1 MKFVETPLAGA
12 FVIDIEP
19 RTDDRGFF
27 ARVFCRDEFQS
38 QGLELSVAQSN
49 VSFNEHRATLRGL
62 HYQIGPHGEAKLVRC
77 TMGAIFDAIV
87 DLRPDSSTLRHW
99 YGIELNANNH
109 RMLYVPVGFAHGYLT
124 LTDRTE
130 VFYQVS
136 EFYNAEF
143 ERGLRWDDPAF
154 GIQWP
159 LPPELIS
166 EKDRAHPLFE
176 R

>member
-12 FVIDIEP
+12 FVIDPEP
-19 RTDDRGFF
+19 RVDDRGFF
-27 ARVFCRDEFQS
+27 ARVFCRDEFQA

-62 HYQIGPHGEAKLVRC
+62 HYQIGPHREAKLVRC
-77 TMGAIFDAIV
+77 TTGAIFDAIV
-87 DLRPDSSTLRHW
+87 DVRPDSSTLRHW
-99 YGIELNANNH
+99 YGVELNANNH

-143 ERGLRWDDPAF
+143 ERGVRWDDPAF
-154 GIQWP
+154 GIRWP
-159 LPPELIS
+159 FRPELIS
-166 EKDRAHPLFE
+166 DKDRAHPLFE
-176 R
+176 P

>member
-12 FVIDIEP
+12 FVIEPEP
-19 RTDDRGFF
+19 RVDDRGFF
-27 ARVFCRDEFQS
+27 ARVFCRDEFQA

-49 VSFNEHRATLRGL
+49 VSFNEHGATLRGL
-62 HYQIGPHGEAKLVRC
+62 HYQIRPHGEAKLVRC

-87 DLRPDSSTLRHW
+87 DLRPDSLTLRHW
-99 YGIELNANNH
+99 YGVELNANNH

-124 LTDRTE
+124 LIDRTE

-143 ERGLRWDDPAF
+143 ERGMRWDDPAF

-166 EKDRAHPLFE
+166 DKDRAHPLFE

>member
-12 FVIDIEP
+12 FVIDPEP
-19 RTDDRGFF
+19 RVDDRGFF
-27 ARVFCRDEFQS
+27 ARVFCRDEFQA

-62 HYQIGPHGEAKLVRC
+62 HYQIGPHSEVKLVRC
-77 TMGAIFDAIV
+77 TMGAIFDVIV
-87 DLRPDSSTLRHW
+87 DLRLDSATFRKW
-99 YGIELNANNH
+99 YGLDLNASNR

-124 LTDRTE
+124 LTDCTE

-136 EFYNAEF
+136 KSYSPEF
-143 ERGLRWDDPAF
+143 ERGARWDDPAF
-154 GIQWP
+154 RIEWP

-166 EKDRAHPLFE
+166 DKDRAHPLFE
-176 R
+176 